1 MPAIKELNLKCPSCG
16 SVTKKTLS
24 EIKSQREFS
33 CECGYYAELISRPM
47 PNKSTTASSKKEA
60 VA

>member
-24 EIKSQREFS
+24 EIKAQREFH
-33 CECGYYAELISRPM
+33 CDCGYYAELTSRPM
-47 PNKSTTASSKKEA
+47 PSKSAIARSKKEA
-60 VA
+60 LA